1 MVKLSIKTNR
11 RSKESGGKLATI
23 GGRSKYSEDNL
34 KGLYTELKEK
44 LGLDLTNENVKLLK
58 IKIE

>member
-1 MVKLSIKTNR
+1 M
-11 RSKESGGKLATI
+11 ATI
-23 GGRSKYSEDNL
+23 GGCSKYSEDNL

-58 IKIE
+58 IKIEYGTYLIYMM